1 MVRLSEDPAYGFAV
15 GRVRALE
22 TALLDRVRYER
33 LIRTQT
39 GKEFVAVLAET
50 AYAKFLESGSADV
63 SQALDKAAGEN
74 IAFFSQY
81 ALDDWLLDLVR
92 LPAAIRS
99 LKTALK
105 SRLSRNES
113 ELAIPA
119 GFVTPPF
126 ASYVS
131 AAVAAATAS
140 FDKDRDPAV
149 VDMAMDRLMQKLQL
163 EIASTSEFVL
173 GYLGL
178 HADIE
183 NLRSLVRMKAQPG
196 GGDGGDPRMDMEA
209 AFLVGGALALGGV
222 VAALPEPWAAVVDRF
237 AKAPPYGAG
246 DEIFRDYLEQGTAAV
261 VDKHSFVR
269 MERYGREIELGFLRQ
284 TRYATFGYEPLVA
297 FFLLHEN
304 ELRNLRQLYAAKL
317 AGVAGETAQDLVA
330 YVE

>member
-22 TALLDRVRYER
+22 TALLDRARYER

-39 GKEFVAVLAET
+39 GEEFIAALAEA
-50 AYAKFLESGSADV
+50 AYAKFLEGGSADV
-63 SQALDKAAGEN
+63 QQALDKAAGEN
-74 IAFFSQY
+74 HAFFSQY
-81 ALDDWLLDLVR
+81 ALDGWLLDLVR

-119 GFVTPPF
+119 GFVTPSF
-126 ASYVS
+126 VS
-131 AAVAAATAS
+131 KAHSAVAAATAS
-140 FDKDRDPAV
+140 FDKDRDPAA
-149 VDMAMDRLMQKLQL
+149 VDMAMDRLMQELQL

-183 NLRSLVRMKAQPG
+183 NLRTLVRLKAQPG
-196 GGDGGDPRMDMEA
+196 GGDRGDPKTDMEA
-209 AFLVGGALALGGV
+209 AFLAGGTLALGDF
-222 VAALPEPWAAVVDRF
+222 VATLPEPWTAVVDRF
-237 AKAPPYGAG
+237 TKAPPYGIG
-246 DEIFRDYLEQGTAAV
+246 DETFRGYLEQGTAAV
-261 VDKHSFVR
+261 ADRHSFVR
-269 MERYGREIELGFLRQ
+269 MERYGREIELRFLRQ
-284 TRYATFGYEPLVA
+284 TRYATFGYEPLVT

-304 ELRNLRQLYAAKL
+304 ELRNLRQLHAAKL
-317 AGVAGETAQDLVA
+317 AGVTGETAQDLVA